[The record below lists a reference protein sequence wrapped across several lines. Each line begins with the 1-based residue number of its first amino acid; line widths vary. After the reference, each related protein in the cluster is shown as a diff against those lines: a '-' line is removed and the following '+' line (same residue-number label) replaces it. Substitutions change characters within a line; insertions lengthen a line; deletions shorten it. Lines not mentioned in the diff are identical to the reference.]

1 MGMKILKI
9 ILKNKIM
16 IKYIKILR
24 FNIMFVFRYK
34 NDQFD
39 KQKLISEFKRYK
51 IGFWFSRERIVDFSY
66 KQKGKKFGELMI
78 SDYMFGCNLLLC
90 KFWFTINYK

>member
-1 MGMKILKI
+1 
-9 ILKNKIM
+9 
-16 IKYIKILR
+16 
-24 FNIMFVFRYK
+24 MFVFRYK